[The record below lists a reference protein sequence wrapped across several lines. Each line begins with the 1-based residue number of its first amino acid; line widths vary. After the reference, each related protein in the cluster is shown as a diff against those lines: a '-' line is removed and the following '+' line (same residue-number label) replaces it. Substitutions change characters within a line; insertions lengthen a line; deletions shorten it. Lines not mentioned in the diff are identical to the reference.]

1 MLHIKSGGTAESV
14 VARERA
20 LSDPSQELVFFLVAF
35 GLLLL
40 GKFQPFSDCRRHSLL
55 LILKTSFSHKCSQG
69 IDRSPRG
76 LLINTNCKKSPI
88 VNHRHLTTI
97 RAFQRAFHFQ
107 TVIVTQ
113 AEFESGGVSIRI
125 SSGFTSSWR

>member
-1 MLHIKSGGTAESV
+1 MLHIKSRGTAESV

-20 LSDPSQELVFFLVAF
+20 LSDPSQELVFFLVAL

-55 LILKTSFSHKCSQG
+55 LILKTSFSHKCSRG
-69 IDRSPRG
+69 SDRSPHG

-88 VNHRHLTTI
+88 VNHRHLTKL
-97 RAFQRAFHFQ
+97 FQRAFHFQ

-125 SSGFTSSWR
+125 SSGFTSS